1 VKRHG
6 IDNYTSITLLPFKE
20 EHLSH
25 SVPILYTDNERSHYR
40 QQVCCTS
47 LQSKWEKSNYIPVL
61 TDMERTVVEYNCEK
75 TFKTVMVNTCT
86 NINKTNNLVSPQV
99 TLNTKKDHNI

>member
-1 VKRHG
+1 
-6 IDNYTSITLLPFKE
+6 
-20 EHLSH
+20 
-25 SVPILYTDNERSHYR
+25 
-40 QQVCCTS
+40 
-47 LQSKWEKSNYIPVL
+47 
-61 TDMERTVVEYNCEK
+61 MERTVVEYNCEK